1 MRITRKFVAAALV
14 AVGALAVSAVAF
26 AAQGDVIQ
34 TLDVKVTPG
43 KLPKSDFQNAKL
55 NVEVSGCYDDGNG
68 QCDPAGKGGFS
79 GPDTSK
85 VVFGFDRKDIA
96 FNTGEA
102 KKCKV
107 QGNSEQQA
115 GTLANLSSDQATQAC
130 GRGSKIGTGSAV
142 ANAGGTDLNADVTAF
157 NGKEKGGN
165 PVILL
170 HAYVPQ
176 FGVGTVPVGV
186 LKPGNK
192 LDVSVDPLVSGNAR
206 LESFEVAIKKGA
218 FVQARC
224 TRGKKIDTTSKWTYR
239 SDPGV
244 TVDDSQRCTQKK
256 GGGGK

>member
-1 MRITRKFVAAALV
+1 MRRSRKFVAAAV
-14 AVGALAVSAVAF
+14 AAIGALAVSAVAF

-34 TLDVKVTPG
+34 TLDAKVSPK

-55 NVEVSGCYDDGNG
+55 SIAVSGCYDDGTG

-85 VVFGFDRKDIA
+85 VVFGFDRKDLA
-96 FNTGEA
+96 FNTGAA

-107 QGNSEQQA
+107 QGNAEQQA
-115 GTLANLSSDQATQAC
+115 GTLANLPPDQAVDAC
-130 GRGSKIGTGSAV
+130 GQKSKIGTGEAV

-157 NGKEKGGN
+157 NGKEKAGN

-170 HAYVPQ
+170 HAYVTQ

-186 LKPGNK
+186 LKPKNK
-192 LDVSVDPLVSGNAR
+192 LDVRVDELVGGNAR
-206 LESFEVAIKKGA
+206 LESFEVDVKKGA
-218 FVQARC
+218 YVQARC

-244 TVDDSQRCTQKK
+244 TVDDSQKCTQKR
-256 GGGGK
+256 